1 MRIKFMAIFLILT
14 TSLLQ
19 AGESVLTQY
28 VDEALQNNLA
38 LKQQQFSLEKSLAA
52 LKEARGLFL
61 PSVGINARYSR
72 AGGGREI
79 EFPVGDLVNPI
90 HQTLNQLLQQPVF
103 PGNLQNEVIPF
114 LREKEQET
122 KISAVQ
128 PIFEPQIFYNYKIK
142 STLVEVEQNNKHI
155 YTRQVVSEVKTAY
168 FRYLM
173 TIQINKLLLQ
183 TRQLLEE
190 NLRVSRKLYE
200 NDKVTKEVVYRSEAE
215 LSELD
220 QQILQAEKSEE
231 LAKSYFNFLL
241 TRPLDQDITVSEE
254 DLPIL
259 KEEGDLTAAFQ
270 LAVRQ
275 REELK
280 LMELSVEASNKGIKL
295 NQSTFLPSVFAA
307 LDYGF
312 QGEEYRFTS
321 SDDFWMASAILRWN
335 LFNGFQDQARIQQ
348 AKIEK
353 KQQQVKY
360 AEVENQI
367 KLQVQEIYNNVKVSQ
382 KTIQAAEDRLLSA
395 RKSFEIV
402 DRKYREGIL
411 PHIVYLDAR
420 NNLTRSEINS
430 VITRYEYYIDLVE
443 LERALGTYPI
453 TQN

>member
-1 MRIKFMAIFLILT
+1 MRIKFMAIFLTLT

-295 NQSTFLPSVFAA
+295 NQSAFLPSVFAA

>member
-19 AGESVLTQY
+19 ADESVLTQY

-103 PGNLQNEVIPF
+103 PGNLQNEIIPF

-142 STLVEVEQNNKHI
+142 STLVEVEQNNKRI

-231 LAKSYFNFLL
+231 LTKSYFNFLL
-241 TRPLDQDITVSEE
+241 NRPLDQDIIVSEE

-280 LMELSVEASNKGIKL
+280 LMELSVEASKKGIKL
-295 NQSTFLPSVFAA
+295 NQSAFLPSVFAA

-353 KQQQVKY
+353 KQQQMKY

-430 VITRYEYYIDLVE
+430 VINRYEYYIDLVE
-443 LERALGTYPI
+443 LERALANYPI
-453 TQN
+453 AQN

>member
-1 MRIKFMAIFLILT
+1 MRIKFMAIFLTLT

-382 KTIQAAEDRLLSA
+382 KTIHAAEDRLLSA

>member
-19 AGESVLTQY
+19 ADESVLTQY

-103 PGNLQNEVIPF
+103 PGNLQNEIIPF

-142 STLVEVEQNNKHI
+142 STLVEVEQNNKRI

-231 LAKSYFNFLL
+231 LTKSYFNFLL
-241 TRPLDQDITVSEE
+241 NRPLDQDIIVSEE

-280 LMELSVEASNKGIKL
+280 LMELSVEASKKGIKL
-295 NQSTFLPSVFAA
+295 NQSAFLPSVFAA

-353 KQQQVKY
+353 KQQQMKY

-420 NNLTRSEINS
+420 NNMTRSEINS
-430 VITRYEYYIDLVE
+430 VINRYEYYIDLVE
-443 LERALGTYPI
+443 LERALANYPI
-453 TQN
+453 AQN

>member
-1 MRIKFMAIFLILT
+1 MRIKFMAIFLTLT

>member
-1 MRIKFMAIFLILT
+1 MRIKFMAIFLTLT

-155 YTRQVVSEVKTAY
+155 YTRKVVSEVKTAY

-295 NQSTFLPSVFAA
+295 NQSTFLPSVFVA

>member
-1 MRIKFMAIFLILT
+1 MQIKHVVITLILL

-19 AGESVLTQY
+19 AGESILTQY
-28 VDEALQNNLA
+28 VDEALENNLA
-38 LKQQQFSLEKSLAA
+38 LQQQQFSLEKSLAA

-61 PSVGINARYSR
+61 PSIGINARYSW

-90 HQTLNQLLQQPVF
+90 HQTLNQLLQQQVF
-103 PGNLQNEVIPF
+103 PGNLPNEVIPF
-114 LREKEQET
+114 LREKEHET
-122 KISAVQ
+122 KITAVQ

-142 STLVEVEQNNKHI
+142 STLVEIEQNNKRI
-155 YTRQVVSEVKTAY
+155 YIRQVVAEVKTAY
-168 FRYLM
+168 FRYLL
-173 TIQINKLLLQ
+173 TIQINNLLLQ

-190 NLRVSRKLYE
+190 NLRVSQKLYE
-200 NDKVTKEVVYRSEAE
+200 NDKVTKEVVYRVEAE

-220 QQILQAEKSEE
+220 QQILQAEKSKE

-241 TRPLDQDITVSEE
+241 NRPLDQDIVVSEE
-254 DLPIL
+254 DPPIL
-259 KEEGDLTAAFQ
+259 KEEADLTTALQ
-270 LAVRQ
+270 LAIQ
-275 REELK
+275 KREELK
-280 LMELSVEASNKGIKL
+280 LMQLSVEASNKGIKL
-295 NQSTFLPSVFAA
+295 NQSAYLPSVFAA

-312 QGEEYRFTS
+312 QGEEYRFTGL
-321 SDDFWMASAILRWN
+321 DDFWMASAILRWN
-335 LFNGFQDQARIQQ
+335 LFNGFQDQARVQQ

-353 KQQQVKY
+353 KQQQVKS

-367 KLQVQEIYNNVKVSQ
+367 KLQVQKIYNNVKVSQ
-382 KTIQAAEDRLLSA
+382 KTIQSAEDRLISA

-430 VITRYEYYIDLVE
+430 IITRYEYYIDLVE
-443 LERALGTYPI
+443 LERALGNYPI
-453 TQN
+453 NQN